1 MDTILL
7 TNICKA
13 LSSPIRLEI
22 FQKLKDGEM
31 CACHLLEHFEITQ
44 PTLSHHMHVLCDC
57 QLIWDRKEG
66 KWQHYSLNCETLTQ
80 FKEFRDTLGQF
91 GSFFVSL
98 GLTADCTGEK
108 SCDCVETGGTT
119 DE

>member
-22 FQKLKDGEM
+22 LQKLKDGEM

-57 QLIWDRKEG
+57 QLIRDRKEG
-66 KWQHYSLNCETLTQ
+66 KWHYYSLN
-80 FKEFRDTLGQF
+80 KDTLGQF